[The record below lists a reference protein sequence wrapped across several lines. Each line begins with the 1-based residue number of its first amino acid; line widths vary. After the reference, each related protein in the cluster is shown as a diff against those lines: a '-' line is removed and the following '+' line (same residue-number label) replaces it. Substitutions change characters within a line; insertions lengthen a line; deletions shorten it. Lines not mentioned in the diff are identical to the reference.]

1 MGYVK
6 TADELA
12 KISRET
18 FDFYDAEM
26 LTVVWE
32 TKPEIVQRLLPPPL
46 KPGKRPIALAFVANY
61 PRTNFGVSYLESALF
76 LRAEFHGEEGNYCLA
91 MPVTN
96 DMALVLGREVF
107 GYPKKMANIQFRR
120 QGKEIEGL
128 TERHGQSFFEVKAR
142 MTGQLNFP
150 EAQNILMEVFRFG
163 ASLVVV
169 TFNFKYFMAP
179 EGDRFDYPPRL
190 MREEVEFRPRGIEIG
205 EADLKLRVSE
215 FDPWA
220 EVEPVRV
227 LGAFYTLGHNSM
239 RKGKIVAETDPGGFI
254 PFSFMKTDF

>member
-1 MGYVK
+1 M
-6 TADELA
+6 
-12 KISRET
+12 
-18 FDFYDAEM
+18 F
-26 LTVVWE
+26 
-32 TKPEIVQRLLPPPL
+32 
-46 KPGKRPIALAFVANY
+46 
-61 PRTNFGVSYLESALF
+61 
-76 LRAEFHGEEGNYCLA
+76 
-91 MPVTN
+91 
-96 DMALVLGREVF
+96 
-107 GYPKKMANIQFRR
+107 QFC
-120 QGKEIEGL
+120 
-128 TERHGQSFFEVKAR
+128 
-142 MTGQLNFP
+142 
-150 EAQNILMEVFRFG
+150 

-239 RKGKIVAETDPGGFI
+239 RKGKIVAEADPAGFI